1 MAAVRG
7 ELEAFAA
14 EVFEPFARNDQRR
27 WGQVYLRGLLTD
39 GKRKSVEPMAA
50 RLGEDGNRQALAH
63 FITTSP
69 WDPAHIRARLAWRME
84 TEIRPTVLVFDDTGF
99 LKDGSASACVS
110 RQYTGTA
117 GKVTNCQVGVSLHLA
132 SDHASAAV
140 NWRLFL
146 PQTWDPAAPKADADK
161 VARRRSC
168 GIPDDVGHVEKWQL
182 ALDMADETRSWGIEV
197 PLAIADAG
205 YGDAAAFRL
214 GLNARGMHY
223 MVGIS
228 TTLSAHP
235 GDAVP
240 VCEPYSGTGRPP
252 VPKYPD
258 KPRSVKELVIA
269 AGRKTA
275 RPVQWRE

>member
-69 WDPAHIRARLAWRME
+69 WDPAHIRASLAWRME
-84 TEIRPTVLVFDDTGF
+84 TVIRPTALVLDDTGF
-99 LKDGSASACVS
+99 LKDGTASACVS

-132 SDHASAAV
+132 SDQASAAV

-146 PQTWDPAAPKADADK
+146 PQT
-161 VARRRSC
+161 
-168 GIPDDVGHVEKWQL
+168 
-182 ALDMADETRSWGIEV
+182 
-197 PLAIADAG
+197 
-205 YGDAAAFRL
+205 
-214 GLNARGMHY
+214 
-223 MVGIS
+223 
-228 TTLSAHP
+228 
-235 GDAVP
+235 
-240 VCEPYSGTGRPP
+240 
-252 VPKYPD
+252 
-258 KPRSVKELVIA
+258 
-269 AGRKTA
+269 
-275 RPVQWRE
+275 